1 MSRLALAGLVP
12 VLVLQACSHV
22 PVTSMV
28 ALARIDFEKTDLSA
42 FRAAM
47 RFPDNYRARGSRMI
61 VKVLIEG
68 MPDVREEFALE
79 AVNDPEELMQLAG
92 EGKPGVRLAAFRLP
106 AEAVARFEAHRKRAL
121 EAKREKRKG
130 SLSIALEP
138 DFCYEKTPP
147 RETLPFSTY
156 LKTIETMRY
165 VPVLRDF
172 DAFSQKEYG
181 ARLRAM
187 PMC

>member
-1 MSRLALAGLVP
+1 MSRLLLAGLASA
-12 VLVLQACSHV
+12 LVLQACTHV

-47 RFPDNYRARGSRMI
+47 RFPENYRARGSRMI
-61 VKVLIEG
+61 VKVAVEG
-68 MPDVREEFALE
+68 SPEIREEFALQPINE
-79 AVNDPEELMQLAG
+79 PEELMQLSG
-92 EGKPGVRLAAFRLP
+92 EGKPGARLAAFRLP
-106 AEAVARFEAHRKRAL
+106 AEAISRFETHRRLAL

-138 DFCYEKTPP
+138 DFCYETTPP
-147 RETLPFSTY
+147 RASLPFSTY
-156 LKTIETMRY
+156 LKTVETVKY

-181 ARLRAM
+181 ERLRAM
-187 PMC
+187 PAC